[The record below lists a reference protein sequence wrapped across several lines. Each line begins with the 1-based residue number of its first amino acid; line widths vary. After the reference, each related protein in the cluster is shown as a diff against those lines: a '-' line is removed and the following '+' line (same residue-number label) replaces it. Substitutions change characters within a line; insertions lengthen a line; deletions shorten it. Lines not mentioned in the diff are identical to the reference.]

1 MPPRIGTGTAACFLV
16 GWWGLRWLERRL
28 CGAVVAAVPRKRSGN
43 RRCVSWSKGTGCG
56 GAASFSFG
64 EKPGSNGGS
73 AGRWLLPFPG
83 NGPGTG
89 GVFLGWREQAA
100 AGRRAS
106 LSGRGRLG
114 QKFPRGSGCCRSSE
128 TVREQAVCFLVEG
141 DGLRR
146 GGEPLFRGEAG
157 SDTFPVAT
165 AIRCYRPLLAFPL
178 LAACLPAACHHLI
191 IRCCLHPPPL
201 LTRRTSCQPPRRLPP
216 PAACHYPPPATSATV
231 ACHPCRCL
239 PSRCCRLPPACHYPP
254 PATSAADCVLTACV
268 STVCRFSPLVITTC
282 RPPLPPAACLLPPS
296 PACHHPLLPAPPPL
310 LTRRYRPPQQLP
322 ATPATLR
329 NLPPPAACHFRRHA
343 PAGRT
348 DGLRRHPAW
357 SVGARCV
364 AGEKFC
370 EIIWKIG
377 KSFLSLF
384 RLSIGVLAFRGRDS
398 CFLLDY
404 HSYGKRD
411 YLSDGGR
418 VQEAQGR
425 A

>member
-1 MPPRIGTGTAACFLV
+1 MLPG
-16 GWWGLRWLERRL
+16 RR
-28 CGAVVAAVPRKRSGN
+28 A
-43 RRCVSWSKGTGCG
+43 G
-56 GAASFSFG
+56 G
-64 EKPGSNGGS
+64 
-73 AGRWLLPFPG
+73 
-83 NGPGTG
+83 
-89 GVFLGWREQAA
+89 A

-106 LSGRGRLG
+106 LLGRGRVRTEAL
-114 QKFPRGSGCCRSSE
+114 RGGGCCRSPE

-146 GGEPLFRGEAG
+146 GGEPLFRGGAG
-157 SDTFPVAT
+157 FGRVTHRLRYSPPLFASAV
-165 AIRCYRPLLAFPL
+165 RCY
-178 LAACLPAACHHLI
+178 
-191 IRCCLHPPPL
+191 HPPPA
-201 LTRRTSCQPPRRLPP
+201 TTRRLPP
-216 PAACHYPPPATSATV
+216 LAACHYPPPATSATV

-239 PSRCCRLPPACHYPP
+239 PSRRYRPP
-254 PATSAADCVLTACV
+254 PASFL
-268 STVCRFSPLVITTC
+268 L
-282 RPPLPPAACLLPPS
+282 PLPVIIRCCL
-296 PACHHPLLPAPPPL
+296 HPLPL

>member
-1 MPPRIGTGTAACFLV
+1 MGQ
-16 GWWGLRWLERRL
+16 GLRR
-28 CGAVVAAVPRKRSGN
+28 A
-43 RRCVSWSKGTGCG
+43 SWSEGGGCG
-56 GAASFSFG
+56 GAAGFSFG
-64 EKPGSNGGS
+64 ERPGSNGGS

-89 GVFLGWREQAA
+89 GVFLGRRGRAA

-106 LSGRGRLG
+106 LSGRERVRTDAL
-114 QKFPRGSGCCRSSE
+114 RGGGCCRSPE
-128 TVREQAVCFLVEG
+128 TARVPAACFFVG
-141 DGLRR
+141 GNRLRR
-146 GGEPLFRGEAG
+146 GGGLLFRGGAG
-157 SDTFPVAT
+157 FGRVTHRLRYS
-165 AIRCYRPLLAFPL
+165 
-178 LAACLPAACHHLI
+178 
-191 IRCCLHPPPL
+191 PPL
-201 LTRRTSCQPPRRLPP
+201 FVAITRRLPP
-216 PAACHYPPPATSATV
+216 LAACHYPPPATSATV

-239 PSRCCRLPPACHYPP
+239 PSRCCRLPPPACHYPP

-348 DGLRRHPAW
+348 DGLRLHPAW

>member
-1 MPPRIGTGTAACFLV
+1 MRRGGGLLF
-16 GWWGLRWLERRL
+16 WGEAGFERRL

-56 GAASFSFG
+56 GAASLFFG
-64 EKPGSNGGS
+64 E
-73 AGRWLLPFPG
+73 RRVRTRFPS
-83 NGPGTG
+83 PPL
-89 GVFLGWREQAA
+89 FAA
-100 AGRRAS
+100 IARCLR
-106 LSGRGRLG
+106 
-114 QKFPRGSGCCRSSE
+114 FRSSPPASPLP
-128 TVREQAVCFLVEG
+128 VIISSSAVACT
-141 DGLRR
+141 
-146 GGEPLFRGEAG
+146 P
-157 SDTFPVAT
+157 
-165 AIRCYRPLLAFPL
+165 
-178 LAACLPAACHHLI
+178 AASHPPHQLPAT
-191 IRCCLHPPPL
+191 PPPV
-201 LTRRTSCQPPRRLPP
+201 SPP
-216 PAACHYPPPATSATV
+216 PVSPPPATSATA

-239 PSRCCRLPPACHYPP
+239 PPRCLSLFPACYH
-254 PATSAADCVLTACV
+254 
-268 STVCRFSPLVITTC
+268 
-282 RPPLPPAACLLPPS
+282 PPLPPAACLLPPS

>member
-1 MPPRIGTGTAACFLV
+1 MVGAAVVRTEALRGGGCCRSPETVREQAVCFLV
-16 GWWGLRWLERRL
+16 GGNRLRRGGELLFRGEAGFERRL

-43 RRCVSWSKGTGCG
+43 RRCVSWLEGTGCG
-56 GAASFSFG
+56 GTAGFSFG
-64 EKPGSNGGS
+64 E
-73 AGRWLLPFPG
+73 RRVRTRFPS
-83 NGPGTG
+83 PPL
-89 GVFLGWREQAA
+89 FAA
-100 AGRRAS
+100 IARCLR
-106 LSGRGRLG
+106 
-114 QKFPRGSGCCRSSE
+114 FRSSPPASPLP
-128 TVREQAVCFLVEG
+128 VIISSSAVACT
-141 DGLRR
+141 
-146 GGEPLFRGEAG
+146 P
-157 SDTFPVAT
+157 
-165 AIRCYRPLLAFPL
+165 
-178 LAACLPAACHHLI
+178 AASHPPHQLPAT
-191 IRCCLHPPPL
+191 PPPV
-201 LTRRTSCQPPRRLPP
+201 SPP
-216 PAACHYPPPATSATV
+216 PVSPPPATSATA

-239 PSRCCRLPPACHYPP
+239 PPRCLSLFPACNHPP
-254 PATSAADCVLTACV
+254 PAARYLRRCLRPRFCLPSR
-268 STVCRFSPLVITTC
+268 RFSP
-282 RPPLPPAACLLPPS
+282 AA
-296 PACHHPLLPAPPPL
+296 
-310 LTRRYRPPQQLP
+310 
-322 ATPATLR
+322 
-329 NLPPPAACHFRRHA
+329 PAACHFRRHA
-343 PAGRT
+343 PAGWT

>member
-1 MPPRIGTGTAACFLV
+1 M
-16 GWWGLRWLERRL
+16 L

-56 GAASFSFG
+56 GAASLFFG
-64 EKPGSNGGS
+64 E
-73 AGRWLLPFPG
+73 RRVRTRFPS
-83 NGPGTG
+83 PPL
-89 GVFLGWREQAA
+89 FAA
-100 AGRRAS
+100 IARCLR
-106 LSGRGRLG
+106 
-114 QKFPRGSGCCRSSE
+114 FRSS
-128 TVREQAVCFLVEG
+128 
-141 DGLRR
+141 
-146 GGEPLFRGEAG
+146 
-157 SDTFPVAT
+157 
-165 AIRCYRPLLAFPL
+165 
-178 LAACLPAACHHLI
+178 
-191 IRCCLHPPPL
+191 
-201 LTRRTSCQPPRRLPP
+201 P
-216 PAACHYPPPATSATV
+216 PASPLPATSATA

-239 PSRCCRLPPACHYPP
+239 PPRCLSLFPACYHPP
-254 PATSAADCVLTACV
+254 PAARYLRRCLRPRFCLPSR
-268 STVCRFSPLVITTC
+268 RFSP
-282 RPPLPPAACLLPPS
+282 AA
-296 PACHHPLLPAPPPL
+296 
-310 LTRRYRPPQQLP
+310 
-322 ATPATLR
+322 
-329 NLPPPAACHFRRHA
+329 PAACHFRRHA

>member
-1 MPPRIGTGTAACFLV
+1 MGQ
-16 GWWGLRWLERRL
+16 GLRR
-28 CGAVVAAVPRKRSGN
+28 A
-43 RRCVSWSKGTGCG
+43 SWSEGGGCG
-56 GAASFSFG
+56 GAAGFSFG
-64 EKPGSNGGS
+64 ERPGSNGGS

-89 GVFLGWREQAA
+89 GVFLGRRGRAA

-106 LSGRGRLG
+106 LLGRGRVRTEAL
-114 QKFPRGSGCCRSSE
+114 RGGGCCRSPE

-146 GGEPLFRGEAG
+146 GGGLLFRGEAG
-157 SDTFPVAT
+157 FGRVTHRLRYS
-165 AIRCYRPLLAFPL
+165 
-178 LAACLPAACHHLI
+178 
-191 IRCCLHPPPL
+191 PPL
-201 LTRRTSCQPPRRLPP
+201 FVAITRRLPP
-216 PAACHYPPPATSATV
+216 PAACHHPPPAITRRPLPPPPLLVTPV
-231 ACHPCRCL
+231 AVCL
-239 PSRCCRLPPACHYPP
+239 PAAVAFPLPVITRRPLPPLLTASSQPASPLSVAFPRLSLLPTARRYRPP
-254 PATSAADCVLTACV
+254 PASFL
-268 STVCRFSPLVITTC
+268 L
-282 RPPLPPAACLLPPS
+282 PLPVIIRCCL
-296 PACHHPLLPAPPPL
+296 HPLPL

>member
-16 GWWGLRWLERRL
+16 GWWALRWLERRL

-43 RRCVSWSKGTGCG
+43 RRCVSWLEGTGCG
-56 GAASFSFG
+56 GTAGFSFG
-64 EKPGSNGGS
+64 EGPARAEVS
-73 AGRWLLPFPG
+73 AGQWLLSFLG

-89 GVFLGWREQAA
+89 GVFLGRRGRAA

-106 LSGRGRLG
+106 FSGRGG
-114 QKFPRGSGCCRSSE
+114 FGHVS
-128 TVREQAVCFLVEG
+128 
-141 DGLRR
+141 RR
-146 GGEPLFRGEAG
+146 HRY
-157 SDTFPVAT
+157 S
-165 AIRCYRPLLAFPL
+165 LLS
-178 LAACLPAACHHLI
+178 PAACVSAPRRLPPRCLSSSHHPL
-191 IRCCLHPPPL
+191 LPAPPPL
-201 LTRRTSCQPPRRLPP
+201 LTRRTSCQPPRRLCPR
-216 PAACHYPPPATSATV
+216 
-231 ACHPCRCL
+231 HPCRCL
-239 PSRCCRLPPACHYPP
+239 PPRCLSLFPACYHPP
-254 PATSAADCVLTACV
+254 PAARYLRRCLRPRFCLPSR
-268 STVCRFSPLVITTC
+268 RFSP
-282 RPPLPPAACLLPPS
+282 AA
-296 PACHHPLLPAPPPL
+296 
-310 LTRRYRPPQQLP
+310 
-322 ATPATLR
+322 
-329 NLPPPAACHFRRHA
+329 PAACHFRRHA

>member
-1 MPPRIGTGTAACFLV
+1 M
-16 GWWGLRWLERRL
+16 
-28 CGAVVAAVPRKRSGN
+28 VAAVPRKRSGN
-43 RRCVSWSKGTGCG
+43 RRCVSWLEGTGCG

-64 EKPGSNGGS
+64 EGPARAEVS
-73 AGRWLLPFPG
+73 AGQWLLPFLG

-89 GVFLGWREQAA
+89 GVFLGRRGRAA

-106 LSGRGRLG
+106 FSGRGG
-114 QKFPRGSGCCRSSE
+114 FGHVS
-128 TVREQAVCFLVEG
+128 
-141 DGLRR
+141 RR
-146 GGEPLFRGEAG
+146 HRY
-157 SDTFPVAT
+157 S
-165 AIRCYRPLLAFPL
+165 LLS
-178 LAACLPAACHHLI
+178 PAACV
-191 IRCCLHPPPL
+191 
-201 LTRRTSCQPPRRLPP
+201 SAPRRLPP
-216 PAACHYPPPATSATV
+216 LAARYLRH
-231 ACHPCRCL
+231 RCL
-239 PSRCCRLPPACHYPP
+239 
-254 PATSAADCVLTACV
+254 
-268 STVCRFSPLVITTC
+268 SPLSLSAF
-282 RPPLPPAACLLPPS
+282 PPLPPAACLLPPS